1 MAAKFNAKEFRKLNR
16 DSFVRSIEDFQNDL
30 KPLTLVIQA
39 NTLPLLESIF
49 TFSQLK
55 RSTRIE
61 NVVKNE
67 DDGALELLRG
77 LLNTTTLIFM
87 IDVRTSI
94 KIEDKLCSTITELAL
109 DQVNIILPS
118 YLNATYQDD
127 KVKDYLHYL
136 FPTNVHLVKWHMF
149 PVDYLDSHTL
159 NCKLLKNDE
168 GMNMYFPSKTNL
180 CNATRGIL
188 LDNLAGVVI
197 SLLEKEGITITKSIA
212 FGENSKRLIDTI
224 KQRLKIRD
232 SSTKRFIRNAMYGN
246 CLLYTSRCV

>member
-94 KIEDKLCSTITELAL
+94 KIEDKLAL
-109 DQVNIILPS
+109 QHN
-118 YLNATYQDD
+118 N
-127 KVKDYLHYL
+127 
-136 FPTNVHLVKWHMF
+136 
-149 PVDYLDSHTL
+149 
-159 NCKLLKNDE
+159 
-168 GMNMYFPSKTNL
+168 
-180 CNATRGIL
+180 GIS
-188 LDNLAGVVI
+188 A
-197 SLLEKEGITITKSIA
+197 
-212 FGENSKRLIDTI
+212 
-224 KQRLKIRD
+224 
-232 SSTKRFIRNAMYGN
+232 
-246 CLLYTSRCV
+246 